1 MAAAKAAKIHGDD
14 IYGTKYI
21 HQFEPGPTYSQ
32 NAIIAAG
39 VPRLRISSHGSSLK
53 WSRGLFQLAW
63 E

>member
-53 WSRGLFQLAW
+53 
-63 E
+63 